1 MLHKNILN
9 KKTNGSSDNEKK
21 SQLLTSL
28 DESLEKIGLEYGP
41 IVYEEL
47 KSRLEITISDFNN
60 DLDKI
65 LKTSFKKY
73 NDQKKTLDKNFDT
86 DEFNPSDEGLKPKYI
101 SDYEKT
107 KKKKSK

>member
-21 SQLLTSL
+21 SQLLNSL

-60 DLDKI
+60 DLDKT
-65 LKTSFKKY
+65 LKSSFQKY
-73 NDQKKTLDKNFDT
+73 NDQKKKLVNNFDT
-86 DEFNPSDEGLKPKYI
+86 DEPNSSEEGLKPKYI